1 MNTSTAM
8 STTSK
13 KKGGFISKEIPCFSR
28 CGVMV
33 AEVHRFMGGN
43 RERHQVETRLPKGEY
58 DDPSATV
65 VLLFLPCRSKEVE
78 IQLEMG

>member
-1 MNTSTAM
+1 
-8 STTSK
+8 
-13 KKGGFISKEIPCFSR
+13 
-28 CGVMV
+28 MV